1 MYMKLGEAQQLYRNQ
16 RQALINQRKLLIQ
29 RRDDLKKKS
38 VTESDKQRYS
48 EEAATLELSI
58 REVNKQFDENQEVL
72 DGLIEQHAAIW
83 NAEVARQQ
91 GDAMR
96 HSSPKG

>member
-83 NAEVARQQ
+83 NAEVARHHGELQT
-91 GDAMR
+91 GT
-96 HSSPKG
+96 SP